1 MGSFRFF
8 RRVHIAPGLT
18 VNLAKAGPSLSLGAR
33 GAHLTLSSTGIRKTV
48 GLPGS
53 GCFYTS
59 KQGWH
64 SGVHSAP
71 QLTSAA
77 AAPPV
82 QHSGWWTTGEVLTEI
97 LEDLGIVVATVLG
110 ILLVFAGAA
119 GGKRRRSRF

>member
-18 VNLAKAGPSLSLGAR
+18 VNLSKSGPSLSLGAR
-33 GAHLTLSSTGIRKTV
+33 GAHVTLSRSGVRNTV

-59 KQGWH
+59 KEGWH
-64 SGVHSAP
+64 SGAHSAP
-71 QLTSAA
+71 EFSSAT

-82 QHSGWWTTGEVLTEI
+82 EYSGWQTAGHIAMVVLEAA
-97 LEDLGIVVATVLG
+97 GVAAVAAMG
-110 ILLVFAGAA
+110 ILLMVLSVAGPT
-119 GGKRRRSRF
+119 KRRSRF

>member
-18 VNLAKAGPSLSLGAR
+18 VNLSKSGPSLSLGAR
-33 GAHLTLSSTGIRKTV
+33 GAHVTLSRTGVRNTV

-59 KQGWH
+59 KEGWH
-64 SGVHSAP
+64 SGAHSAP
-71 QLTSAA
+71 EFSSAT

-82 QHSGWWTTGEVLTEI
+82 QHSGWQTAGHILLVVLEGA
-97 LEDLGIVVATVLG
+97 GIAAVAAMG
-110 ILLVFAGAA
+110 ILLMVLSAA
-119 GGKRRRSRF
+119 GTTKRRSRF

>member
-1 MGSFRFF
+1 MGYFRFF

-18 VNLAKAGPSLSLGAR
+18 ANLAKTGPSLSLGAR
-33 GAHLTLSSTGIRKTV
+33 GAHVTLSGTGIRKTV

-64 SGVHSAP
+64 SGVHTAP
-71 QLTSAA
+71 QLTSAP

-82 QHSGWWTTGEVLTEI
+82 QHSGWWTAGEVLMEV
-97 LEDLGIVVATVLG
+97 LEAVGIVIATVLG
-110 ILLVFAGAA
+110 ILLVFAGAS